1 MLKIKGIYDMGVPRT
16 QGIVDTIKGDFGF
29 IRRIDNPIQI
39 YFRVDDLIDK
49 SNGVVVV
56 EGSEV
61 DFFVIAENTR
71 GVMSDRAIHLNLLPK
86 GTVIFEAVLAEG
98 VTGTVV
104 LEPQRHPTEEP
115 GILLLHNPI
124 ANPRN
129 SSDKNNNTA
138 DDSNTIMKVEL
149 WPRCMKEF
157 EVCKLGDQL
166 KLDVHHYKPDDLIF
180 ARNIVFEKYRKLG
193 RESGYICSL
202 KEKFGFIKS
211 LSRGIDIYFKL
222 NEVSSIS
229 GKMLSENN
237 IRLDMKVTFDLTLD
251 NSHVRNSNSNSSS
264 GGGGGGGGGGGSFKL
279 LAIRVRQD
287 VEAVAAASDSVVDSG
302 GNKSNNKNQN
312 GNINSHI
319 FFLIFY
325 FFKYVLY
332 IHVI

>member
-1 MLKIKGIYDMGVPRT
+1 MGVPRT

-29 IRRIDNPIQI
+29 IRRIDNPTQI

-49 SNGVVVV
+49 SNGGGVVV

-104 LEPQRHPTEEP
+104 LEPQKHPTEEP

-124 ANPRN
+124 LNPRSD

-138 DDSNTIMKVEL
+138 AAAPDGGSGSSNQIMKVEL

-229 GKMLSENN
+229 GEMLSENS

-251 NSHVRNSNSNSSS
+251 NSHGRNNNNNSSS
-264 GGGGGGGGGGGSFKL
+264 GSGGGGGSFKL

-287 VEAVAAASDSVVDSG
+287 AEASG
-302 GNKSNNKNQN
+302 SGSGSATASNNKNHN
-312 GNINSHI
+312 GNSNSHI
-319 FFLIFY
+319 F
-325 FFKYVLY
+325 
-332 IHVI
+332 